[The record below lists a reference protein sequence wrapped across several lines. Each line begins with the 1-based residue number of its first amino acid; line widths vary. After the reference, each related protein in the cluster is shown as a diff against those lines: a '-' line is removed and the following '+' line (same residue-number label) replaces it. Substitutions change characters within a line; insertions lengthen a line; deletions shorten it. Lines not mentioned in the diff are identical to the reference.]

1 MSNKPPG
8 ADKDPRAP
16 YNRKV
21 EVVDCDACEG
31 TGENEDYAFNSSK
44 CPYCNGTGELT
55 ITY

>member
-31 TGENEDYAFNSSK
+31 TGENEDYSV
-44 CPYCNGTGELT
+44 CTYCNGIGELI
-55 ITY
+55 ITV